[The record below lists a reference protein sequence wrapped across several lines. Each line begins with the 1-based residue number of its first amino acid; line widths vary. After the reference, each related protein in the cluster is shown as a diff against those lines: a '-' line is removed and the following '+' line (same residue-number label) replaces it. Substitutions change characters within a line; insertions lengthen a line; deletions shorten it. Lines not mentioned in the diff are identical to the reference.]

1 MRVLVV
7 GGGPSGA
14 TTAHEL
20 ALRGVP
26 VTLLERNLCNDKSCA
41 GGIPAKLITD
51 FQIPDPII
59 ESIATNIH
67 FVAPTKRETKITVP
81 RELGIGTV
89 KRKVFDAFLRD
100 RAAGVGA
107 ELIEADF
114 IRYEDRGASKNSP
127 RYRVEFKTRN
137 GQVHHQECDF
147 LIGADGAIS
156 RVSKQALGRNL
167 TQVVARQKFI
177 TPTPDYMEGHF
188 RDRVDVYYTSEIS
201 PDYYGWVFPRRTDIS
216 LGVGVGYDRG
226 RLIRPCLENLHRY
239 NRQWLQ
245 GAVTTDINAAPIP
258 VEQDYGRIAFDNILL
273 VGDSAG
279 FVLPALGE
287 GIYYGMLAGRI
298 AAQQIH
304 AYAEEGAA
312 HPVSVYP
319 REVELTLEPLFKL
332 FRAVQNWAY
341 VSDFRRELFCELC
354 KDPYYSH
361 KILATFAMKTPKPNR
376 NLLRKVYNYSRLTAL
391 LIKLGLMGNLRN
403 VDYLKKLGINFEEE
417 FAVALGQ

>member
-20 ALRGVP
+20 ALHGVA
-26 VTLLERNLCNDKSCA
+26 VTMLERNVCNDKSCA

-51 FQIPDPII
+51 FKIPDPII
-59 ESIATNIH
+59 ESIATDIY
-67 FVAPTKRETKITVP
+67 FIAPTKRETKISVP
-81 RELGIGTV
+81 KELGIATV

-100 RAAGVGA
+100 RAAAAGVD
-107 ELIEADF
+107 LIQADF
-114 IRYEDRGASKNSP
+114 LRYEDRGESKNSP
-127 RYRVEFKTRN
+127 RYRVEFKTPD
-137 GQVHHQECDF
+137 GQLHHQEADF

-156 RVSKQALGRNL
+156 RVAKQALGRNL

-177 TPTPDYMEGHF
+177 TPTSDMMEGHY
-188 RDRVDVYYTSEIS
+188 RNRVDVFYTSEIS

-245 GAVTTDINAAPIP
+245 NAQVTDINAAPIP
-258 VEQDYGRIAFDNILL
+258 VEQDYKRIAFDNIIL

-298 AAQQIH
+298 AARQIH
-304 AYAEEGAA
+304 AYATEGAA
-312 HPVSVYP
+312 HPAKVYP
-319 REVELTLEPLFKL
+319 AEVELTLEPLFKL
-332 FRAVQNWAY
+332 FRAVQDWAY

-376 NLLRKVYNYSRLTAL
+376 NVLRKMKNYSRLMAI
-391 LIKLGLMGNLRN
+391 LIKLGLKGELRN
-403 VDYLKKLGINFEEE
+403 VDYLRRQGINFEEE
-417 FAVALGQ
+417 FATALGH